1 MISADA
7 KQMSSNVRANGA
19 GHAVQYSGGTSSR
32 PQFLVLF
39 MTPKMGSYNLAFS
52 GLIQGTVLTGRA

>member
-7 KQMSSNVRANGA
+7 KQMSSDVRANGA

-52 GLIQGTVLTGRA
+52 